1 MCNMFGGPSAQ
12 EKATLQS
19 QTNLANALWT
29 NFNQQYQ
36 QQQDVLKNLQ
46 TQIGRIQSGQ
56 TGPGFS
62 GEENAARI
70 ALIQNTT
77 AAEARNAVQAARS
90 VGAGTQTSP
99 TGGMTR
105 QSGINQQVAGQIASK
120 IGAAG
125 SNALL
130 AEQAENF
137 AQGRENAYRTVGAL
151 SALSGQYNPAAYSGQ
166 EEGALGQQFNMADK
180 IRQQEAARSQAIFG
194 AASKLALGAAT
205 FGLGGIG
212 ALGAGES
219 FGEGASDFLSG
230 GMNATFGT
238 NFSVN
243 SGGTASVD
251 NSGAPGYE
259 NW

>member
-1 MCNMFGGPSAQ
+1 MCNMFGGPSYS
-12 EKATLQS
+12 EKATLQQQS
-19 QTNLANALWT
+19 QLADAMWS

-70 ALIQNTT
+70 SLIRNTT
-77 AAEARNAVQAARS
+77 AAEARNAVQAQRS
-90 VGAGTQTSP
+90 VGAGEQVSP

-105 QSGINQQVAGQIASK
+105 QSGINQQVAGQIYSK

-137 AQGRENAYRTVGAL
+137 AVGRDNAYKTVGAL
-151 SALSGQYNPAAYSGQ
+151 QSLSGDYSPATYSGQ
-166 EEGALGQQFNMADK
+166 EEAALGQKFGMADK
-180 IRQQEAARSQAIFG
+180 IRQQEAARSQSIFG
-194 AASKLALGAAT
+194 AATKLALGAAT
-205 FGLGGIG
+205 FGAGGIG

-219 FGEGASDFLSG
+219 FGEGVGDFLKG
-230 GMNATFGT
+230 GMNEEFGT
-238 NFSVN
+238 NFGVN
-243 SGGTASVD
+243 G
-251 NSGAPGYE
+251 
-259 NW
+259 

>member
-1 MCNMFGGPSAQ
+1 MCNMFGGPSDQ
-12 EKATLQS
+12 EKSTLQS
-19 QTNLANALWT
+19 QTQLADALWS

-36 QQQDVLKNLQ
+36 QQQNVLSQLQ

-62 GEENAARI
+62 GAENAARI

-90 VGAGTQTSP
+90 VGAGTQVSP
-99 TGGMTR
+99 SGGMTR
-105 QSGINQQVAGQIASK
+105 QSGINQQVAGQIESK

-137 AQGRENAYRTVGAL
+137 AQGRQNAQMTVGAL
-151 SALSGQYNPAAYSGQ
+151 DALAGKYNPSAYSGQ
-166 EEGALGQQFNMADK
+166 EQGALGQEFSMADK
-180 IRQQEAARSQAIFG
+180 INQENIQRSQSIFG
-194 AASKLALGAAT
+194 AATKLALGAAT
-205 FGLGGIG
+205 FGAGGIG

-219 FGEGASDFLSG
+219 FGEGIGDFLSG
-230 GMNATFGT
+230 GANATFGT
-238 NFSVN
+238 NFGVN
-243 SGGTASVD
+243 GPSGGGNGDFGGET
-251 NSGAPGYE
+251 
-259 NW
+259 

>member
-1 MCNMFGGPSAQ
+1 MFGGPSAQ
-12 EKATLQS
+12 ETSTLQS
-19 QTNLANALWT
+19 QTQLANALWS

-36 QQQDVLKNLQ
+36 QQQGVLSQLQ
-46 TQIGRIQSGQ
+46 AQIGRIQSGQ

-62 GEENAARI
+62 GAENAARI

-90 VGAGTQTSP
+90 VGAGTQVSP
-99 TGGMTR
+99 SGGMTR
-105 QSGINQQVAGQIASK
+105 QSGINQQVGAQIASK

-137 AQGRENAYRTVGAL
+137 ATGRENAYRTAGAL
-151 SALSGQYNPAAYSGQ
+151 QALSGDYNPAAYSGQ
-166 EEGALGQQFNMADK
+166 ENAALGQRFSMADK
-180 IRQQEAARSQAIFG
+180 INQENIQRSQAIFG
-194 AASKLALGAAT
+194 AATKLAMGAAT
-205 FGLGGIG
+205 FGAGGIG

-230 GMNATFGT
+230 GANAAFGT
-238 NFSVN
+238 NFGIN
-243 SGGTASVD
+243 S
-251 NSGAPGYE
+251 
-259 NW
+259 

>member
-1 MCNMFGGPSAQ
+1 MCDMFGGPSAQ
-12 EKATLQS
+12 ETSTLQS
-19 QTNLANALWT
+19 QTELSNALWS
-29 NFNQQYQ
+29 NFQQQYQ
-36 QQQDVLKNLQ
+36 QQQGVLQNLQ

-90 VGAGTQTSP
+90 VGAGTQSSP
-99 TGGMTR
+99 SGGLTR
-105 QSGINQQVAGQIASK
+105 QSGINQQVAGQIESK

-137 AQGRENAYRTVGAL
+137 ATGRENAYKTVGAL
-151 SALSGQYNPAAYSGQ
+151 QALSGQYNPAAYSGQ

-180 IRQQEAARSQAIFG
+180 INQQNIARSQSIAGF
-194 AASKLALGAAT
+194 ATKLALGAAT
-205 FGLGGIG
+205 FGAGGIG

-219 FGEGASDFLSG
+219 FGEGVGDFLSG
-230 GMNATFGT
+230 GANAEFGT
-238 NFSVN
+238 NFGVN
-243 SGGTASVD
+243 NASPYGVGD
-251 NSGAPGYE
+251 PNATGA
-259 NW
+259 